1 MNKKITKLLMV
12 GILSLS
18 MVACSSTDKKESETS
33 KGKETPKDITLVTTT
48 SLEDT
53 GFLEETLKDFEKE
66 NNVDVKVVAKGT
78 GEALELGK
86 RKDADVLFVHAKS
99 KEEEFIK
106 EGYGDSRHEIMYNY
120 FVVVGPKGG
129 EHNEKISKM
138 SIEDTFKYIK
148 ENNLNFVS
156 RGDKS
161 GTHTKELSIWEN
173 IGEENAFDNYKEV
186 GKGMAATLQTA
197 SEMGA
202 YTLTD
207 IGIYLATKDNLDLSL
222 VKDSDESLKNIYS
235 IVTIN
240 GLEENMK
247 EMSDKLVDY
256 YESED
261 VQKSIKEY
269 GKDKYKEPLFY
280 TFE

>member
-1 MNKKITKLLMV
+1 MNKKITKLLIV

-18 MVACSSTDKKESETS
+18 MVACSSTDTKES
-33 KGKETPKDITLVTTT
+33 ETPKDITLVTTT

-120 FVVVGPKGG
+120 FVVVGPKDGK
-129 EHNEKISKM
+129 HNEKISKM
-138 SIEDTFKYIK
+138 SVEDAFQYIK

-173 IGEENAFDNYKEV
+173 IGQENSFDNYKEV
-186 GKGMAATLQTA
+186 GKGMASTLQTA

-207 IGIYLATKDNLDLSL
+207 IGTYLATKENLDLSL
-222 VKDSDESLKNIYS
+222 VKDADESLKNVYS

-247 EMSDKLVDY
+247 EITDKLVDY
-256 YESED
+256 YKSED

-269 GKDKYKEPLFY
+269 GKDKYGKSLFY
-280 TFE
+280 TFK

>member
-18 MVACSSTDKKESETS
+18 MVACSSTDTKES
-33 KGKETPKDITLVTTT
+33 ETPKDIKLVTTT

-53 GFLEETLKDFEKE
+53 GFLEETLNDFEKE

-120 FVVVGPKGG
+120 FVVVGPKDGK
-129 EHNEKISKM
+129 HNEKISKM
-138 SIEDTFKYIK
+138 SVEDAFKYIK

-173 IGEENAFDNYKEV
+173 IGQENSFENYKEV
-186 GKGMAATLQTA
+186 GKGMASTLQTA

-207 IGIYLATKDNLDLSL
+207 IGTYLATKENLDLSL
-222 VKDSDESLKNIYS
+222 VKGADESLKNVYS

-247 EMSDKLVDY
+247 EITDKLVDY
-256 YESED
+256 YKSED

-269 GKDKYKEPLFY
+269 GKDKYGKSLFY
-280 TFE
+280 TFK